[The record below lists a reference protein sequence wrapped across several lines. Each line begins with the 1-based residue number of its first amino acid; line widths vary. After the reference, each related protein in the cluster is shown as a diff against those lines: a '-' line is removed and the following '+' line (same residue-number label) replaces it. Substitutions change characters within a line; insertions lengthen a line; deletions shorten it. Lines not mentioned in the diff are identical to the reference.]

1 MTFPLHP
8 HHPRRHPRRR
18 FDLPEAFVPAT
29 TFAGVLMLLVA
40 AAAMASVLAP
50 WR

>member
-8 HHPRRHPRRR
+8 HHPRRHPRPH
-18 FDLPEAFVPAT
+18 FDLSEAFVSVTA
-29 TFAGVLMLLVA
+29 FAGVLMLLVA